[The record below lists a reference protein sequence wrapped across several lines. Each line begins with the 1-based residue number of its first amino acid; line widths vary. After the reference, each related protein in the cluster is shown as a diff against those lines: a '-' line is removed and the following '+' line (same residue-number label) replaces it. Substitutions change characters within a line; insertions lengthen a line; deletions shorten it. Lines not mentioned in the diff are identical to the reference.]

1 MSSGTNIQSLDDTM
15 GALFIGVLFS
25 MALWGAGTVQIY
37 YYYNEY
43 QKDRLF
49 LKLMVLAVWV
59 FDTVHQGL
67 IMKVCYN
74 YLITHWGDA
83 NQLNVLDQSLILMV
97 LFTAL
102 ICLIVQSFFSLRIW
116 RLSEKNILLT
126 GFVYIWVIAQFVI
139 TIVYFSQAIYFDLFS
154 QLLEIKTLTRSINVI
169 SATADAVIAGVL
181 VYLLRR
187 SRTGYRRSERMI
199 VRLIRFT
206 VGTGAVTG
214 FIAIICLIMNLVFPL
229 TFYYI
234 LFYLMTSRLYM
245 NSLLATLNAR
255 NGVLNSFGD
264 TLQSVITTG
273 IAMDRFRTPTSAFDT
288 ANARSIAIKIDA
300 ETGPDDSFKNNTSS
314 ATDQESIAYTTN
326 KADLNPQN
334 VN

>member
-1 MSSGTNIQSLDDTM
+1 M
-15 GALFIGVLFS
+15 
-25 MALWGAGTVQIY
+25 
-37 YYYNEY
+37 
-43 QKDRLF
+43 
-49 LKLMVLAVWV
+49 
-59 FDTVHQGL
+59 
-67 IMKVCYN
+67 
-74 YLITHWGDA
+74 
-83 NQLNVLDQSLILMV
+83 
-97 LFTAL
+97 
-102 ICLIVQSFFSLRIW
+102 
-116 RLSEKNILLT
+116 
-126 GFVYIWVIAQFVI
+126 
-139 TIVYFSQAIYFDLFS
+139 
-154 QLLEIKTLTRSINVI
+154 I
-169 SATADAVIAGVL
+169 SAAADAVIAGVL

-234 LFYLMTSRLYM
+234 LFYLMTSRRKYLLLGSRKSVALSICITLVYM

-288 ANARSIAIKIDA
+288 ANAQSIAIKIDA
-300 ETGPDDSFKNNTSS
+300 ETGPDDSFKVGYIRYYMN
-314 ATDQESIAYTTN
+314 IIC
-326 KADLNPQN
+326 
-334 VN
+334 VC